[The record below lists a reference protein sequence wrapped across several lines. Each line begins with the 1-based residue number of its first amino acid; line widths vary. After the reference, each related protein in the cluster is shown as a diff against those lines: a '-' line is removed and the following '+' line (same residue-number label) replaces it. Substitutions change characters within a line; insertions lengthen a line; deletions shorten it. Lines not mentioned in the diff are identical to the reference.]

1 MVSNDMSWK
10 EFFKKHASIYDENV
24 FTKNTLQ
31 EIDFL
36 LGELEIHPGASILDV
51 GCGTGR
57 HAVELAKRGYL
68 VTGVDFS
75 TEMLSRAKD
84 KAKAKGVIVEWVHS
98 DATRF
103 SSDKRFDA
111 AICLCEGA
119 FGLLGSA
126 DDALEQPLAIL
137 RNVSRCLKTGAK
149 VLFTVLNGFRVVR
162 LYTQKDVE
170 EGRFDPLTISEFSE
184 IIPAEGYPAMRLR
197 ERSFVPT
204 ELVLL
209 FQQAGMQVLNMWGGT
224 AGNWKRQKINLDEME
239 IMVVARKH

>member
-1 MVSNDMSWK
+1 MSNDSSW
-10 EFFKKHASIYDENV
+10 EDFFKIHASIYDENI

-36 LGELEIHPGASILDV
+36 LGELAISPGALILDV

-57 HAVELAKRGYL
+57 HAVELAKRGYA
-68 VTGVDFS
+68 VTGVDLS
-75 TEMLSRAKD
+75 TEMLSKAKD
-84 KAKAKGVIVEWVHS
+84 KAKAAGVIVEWVHS

-103 SSDKRFDA
+103 SSEKKFDG

-126 DDALEQPLAIL
+126 EDALEQPLAIL
-137 RNVSRCLKTGAK
+137 RNVSSCLKPGAR
-149 VLFTVLNGFRVVR
+149 VIFTVLNGFRVIR
-162 LYTQKDVE
+162 EYTQEDVE
-170 EGRFDPLTISEFSE
+170 QERFDLLTISALTET
-184 IIPAEGYPAMRLR
+184 IPAAGFPAMRLR
-197 ERSFVPT
+197 ERAFVPT

-209 FQQAGMQVLNMWGGT
+209 FQQAGMQVINIWGGT

-239 IMVVARKH
+239 IMVVAKKSA